1 MWILILVQVVLIA
14 LNAVFACAEI
24 AVLSVNERK
33 MEKLSAQGSRS
44 AQRIAGFLKHPET
57 FLSTIQVA
65 ITLSGF
71 LGSAFAAD
79 NFAGSLTDWLLGMG
93 IGLPR
98 DVLSSI
104 SVVVITL
111 ILSYFTLIFG
121 ELVPKRLAM
130 RKSESLS
137 LSMSGFLQGI
147 SVAFRPLVWLLSVST
162 NAVLRLMGIDPN
174 EEEEQAG
181 EEEILLM
188 VDSGRIDPQEK
199 QLIANVF
206 DFNDLTLREICTHRV
221 DVDFL
226 DADDTL
232 RQWEETIHQTRH
244 SLYPVRGEEEEILG
258 VLDTKDFFRM
268 KNPDKEQVMAAL
280 KPALFVPETVKADD
294 ALALLR
300 QARSKL
306 AVVLDEYGGIE
317 GVVTLQDLAEAIV
330 GVMEADEDIPVIS
343 GDENGWKITG
353 NVSVSDLET
362 AAGIT
367 VKCDADTITGLIT
380 EITGHI
386 LQTGDTVTLKDS
398 QLILKVEAVK
408 DHVVEQAVLYPAA
421 REKIASQV
429 Q

>member
-33 MEKLSAQGSRS
+33 MEKLSEEGNKS
-44 AQRIAGFLKHPET
+44 AGRIATFLKHPET

-79 NFAGSLTDWLLGMG
+79 NFAGSLTDWLTGLGV
-93 IGLPR
+93 GLPR

-104 SVVVITL
+104 SVIVITL

-137 LSMSGFLQGI
+137 LTMSGFLQGI
-147 SVAFRPLVWLLSVST
+147 SVVFRPLVWLLSVST

-174 EEEEQAG
+174 EEQEQAG

-188 VDSGRIDPQEK
+188 VDSGRIAPQEK

-206 DFNDLTLREICTHRV
+206 DFNDLTLRELCTHRV

-226 DADDTL
+226 EQDDSL
-232 RQWEETIHQTRH
+232 EEWEKIIHETRH
-244 SLYPVRGEEEEILG
+244 SLYPVRGEDEEILG

-268 KNPDKEQVMAAL
+268 KAPDRQMVMASL
-280 KPALFVPETVKADD
+280 KPALFVPETVKADN
-294 ALALLR
+294 ALTLMK
-300 QARSKL
+300 QAHCKL

-330 GVMEADEDIPVIS
+330 GVMEADDDIPVVTGDFNRWQIS
-343 GDENGWKITG
+343 G
-353 NVSVSDLET
+353 NVALSDLEDIT
-362 AAGIT
+362 GIRT
-367 VKCDADTITGLIT
+367 GCDADTVTGLIT
-380 EITGHI
+380 EKTGHV
-386 LQTGDTVTLKDS
+386 LRPGDEVKLDDGRYTLR
-398 QLILKVEAVK
+398 VEIVK
-408 DHVVEQAVLYPAA
+408 DHVLEQGELIRVHTDNPAVSA
-421 REKIASQV
+421 
-429 Q
+429 